1 MSHKYELSSPLTDFL
16 SGKTHSSKLF
26 TDALLEIESEMI
38 AATNGEKKKR
48 KRRSSEKAEQ
58 DISSGDAGDEEV
70 GEHSK
75 TNKRGRKGTGFDTNK
90 KRRSFNKMN
99 LDEENG
105 EGGGDDNERPESS
118 GEDRETGETETFRF
132 PPDQRT
138 IDVVTPEA
146 LILCLY
152 YGSGV
157 LLIKSDE
164 FKVINKVPRCL
175 KKN

>member
-1 MSHKYELSSPLTDFL
+1 
-16 SGKTHSSKLF
+16 
-26 TDALLEIESEMI
+26 MI
-38 AATNGEKKKR
+38 AASNGEKKNR
-48 KRRSSEKAEQ
+48 KRRSSEKAEE
-58 DISSGDAGDEEV
+58 DSSSGDAGDEETA
-70 GEHSK
+70 EHSK
-75 TNKRGRKGTGFDTNK
+75 SNKRGRKGTGFDTNK
-90 KRRSFNKMN
+90 ERRSFNKMN
-99 LDEENG
+99 LDEENT
-105 EGGGDDNERPESS
+105 EAAGGDDRPKSS

-164 FKVINKVPRCL
+164 FKVINKVLRCL
-175 KKN
+175 K